1 MPRVQIHCYG
11 CDATVAV
18 ATSRSTEDLDRAG
31 WSLIQ
36 GETYC
41 PQCAPARVP
50 AGVAAKGS
58 GEEVA
63 DADGADGDGSLD
75 PGPAAS
81 AARSPEAARASSASA
96 TGRAPGRRSA
106 AAVAASI
113 AGAVRLPGFVQR
125 LREHDAEAH
134 LERLRHVATA
144 VVAVVRLPF
153 RRPRARVTSHSKV
166 TTQTIVLFCLAAV
179 LTLTTLGSNELAV
192 RLPGVV
198 FAFAAGVSWLHD
210 LRERA

>member
-18 ATSRSTEDLDRAG
+18 ATTSSTEDLDRAG
-31 WSLIQ
+31 WSLVK

-41 PQCAPARVP
+41 PKCAPARVP

-58 GEEVA
+58 RDEN
-63 DADGADGDGSLD
+63 ADGDGGGSDGSTDL
-75 PGPAAS
+75 GPAAS
-81 AARSPEAARASSASA
+81 AAASREGALVSSTSAPERPAGRSPAVGLAPSMARA
-96 TGRAPGRRSA
+96 
-106 AAVAASI
+106 I
-113 AGAVRLPGFVQR
+113 RLPGFLHRFRERGAEPQLQR
-125 LREHDAEAH
+125 LRP
-134 LERLRHVATA
+134 VATA
-144 VVAVVRLPF
+144 VVATLALPF
-153 RRPRARVTSHSKV
+153 RKPRARVTSHSKV

-192 RLPGVV
+192 RLPGVL
-198 FAFAAGVSWLHD
+198 FALAAGVSWLHD